1 MELIPLPAV
10 IQKDIIPVVCLFFLA
25 LFSPSHLH
33 KQAQANNSPPH
44 TVQLP
49 FWSLVSFGAWLLFRL
64 GYGLL
69 TFRDTPEAY
78 AELMDEI
85 KLAKADLRAKGVDV
99 D

>member
-1 MELIPLPAV
+1 VVRRLLYLPTYHPHPLSLP
-10 IQKDIIPVVCLFFLA
+10 IHQTQLTTPRK
-25 LFSPSHLH
+25 
-33 KQAQANNSPPH
+33 
-44 TVQLP
+44 QLP
-49 FWSLVSFGAWLLFRL
+49 LWALVFFGAWLLIRL

-85 KLAKADLRAKGVDV
+85 KLAKADLRTKGVDV

>member
-1 MELIPLPAV
+1 MTHAQQTISIALLVSSLYLALYMELIPLPAV
-10 IQKDIIPVVCLFFLA
+10 IQKDIIPV
-25 LFSPSHLH
+25 
-33 KQAQANNSPPH
+33 
-44 TVQLP
+44 LP
-49 FWSLVSFGAWLLFRL
+49 LWSLVSFGAWLLFRL
-64 GYGLL
+64 GFGLL